1 MSDIINTDE
10 EKELAP
16 IEIDLG
22 VARRGELDESFLTM
36 FGSGLKMIMQR
47 MFGGVDI
54 PVKVRGSRSEIRSF
68 AQALNKEKKY
78 IKTLSNYGLN
88 DPRTYKD
95 KYKLRRSVKSFE
107 RKTGIKWP
115 FKGQCFI
122 LL

>member
-107 RKTGIKWP
+107 RKTGINWP
-115 FKGQCFI
+115 FKR
-122 LL
+122 

>member
-1 MSDIINTDE
+1 MSDIINKEKDE
-10 EKELAP
+10 ELAP

-47 MFGGVDI
+47 MFGGVEV

-78 IKTLSNYGLN
+78 IRPMSQYGLN

-115 FKGQCFI
+115 FKG
-122 LL
+122 